1 MKEHMTKCLSH
12 GQSQCFIA
20 ATPLPRA
27 MEYETT
33 FKWRNSKRKISTSK
47 GLLYD
52 VCLGI
57 CKQVWFA
64 PQKSWRTWTSFR
76 QTLKNYPLSTKI
88 IRRSQMHSSTLGK
101 QLLTAQITEQDWK
114 HGCIRNKG
122 AITRLFSELNMR
134 LMASPKFSRQQRRY
148 TRQWNMRLPSDG
160 LSPRKSSLSVE
171 ILNVRRLNLWRLLWN
186 MQTL

>member
-1 MKEHMTKCLSH
+1 
-12 GQSQCFIA
+12 
-20 ATPLPRA
+20 
-27 MEYETT
+27 
-33 FKWRNSKRKISTSK
+33 
-47 GLLYD
+47 
-52 VCLGI
+52 
-57 CKQVWFA
+57 
-64 PQKSWRTWTSFR
+64 
-76 QTLKNYPLSTKI
+76 
-88 IRRSQMHSSTLGK
+88 LGK

-114 HGCIRNKG
+114 HGCIW